1 MGFVLGLVCLIIA
14 DIIGQSYSHSPP
26 PSLHSSNN
34 QIWCWEKCSQARK
47 EERHSSEQGEKN
59 YTTVPT
65 PFFFF
70 VCLFWGGG
78 TFFFSITLETA
89 CCCVIMLRVSLI
101 AGA

>member
-47 EERHSSEQGEKN
+47 EERHSSEQGEKKLHN
-59 YTTVPT
+59 SAYTLFFCLFVLGGEL
-65 PFFFF
+65 FFFF
-70 VCLFWGGG
+70 L
-78 TFFFSITLETA
+78 
-89 CCCVIMLRVSLI
+89 
-101 AGA
+101 

>member
-1 MGFVLGLVCLIIA
+1 MAHLHSAHFWCWIKWWMGFVLGLVCLIIA

-47 EERHSSEQGEKN
+47 EERHSSEQGEKKLHN
-59 YTTVPT
+59 SAYA
-65 PFFFF
+65 FFF

-78 TFFFSITLETA
+78 CSW
-89 CCCVIMLRVSLI
+89 IMRSFVL
-101 AGA
+101 

>member
-47 EERHSSEQGEKN
+47 EERHSSEQGEKKLHN
-59 YTTVPT
+59 SAYA
-65 PFFFF
+65 FFF
-70 VCLFWGGG
+70 CLFVLGGN
-78 TFFFSITLETA
+78 FFFSITLETA

>member
-34 QIWCWEKCSQARK
+34 QIWCWEKCWQARK
-47 EERHSSEQGEKN
+47 EERHSSEQGEKKLHN
-59 YTTVPT
+59 SAYA
-65 PFFFF
+65 FFF

-78 TFFFSITLETA
+78 TFFFPITLETA

>member
-47 EERHSSEQGEKN
+47 EERHSSEQGEKKLHN
-59 YTTVPT
+59 SAYA
-65 PFFFF
+65 FFF
-70 VCLFWGGG
+70 VCLFVLGGFVFVQAPAVG
-78 TFFFSITLETA
+78 AVLS
-89 CCCVIMLRVSLI
+89 CVCGQLLPQL
-101 AGA
+101 